1 MKRILLLTSLLYSNF
16 SNAQPNLKLWYKAPA
31 TQWVEALP
39 LGNGFIGAMAFGRT
53 GTELIQLN
61 HTTFWS
67 GAPHDWDNPNGAQYF
82 NPLKEAMAQGNY
94 EETEKLLRNVQGM
107 YSQAFEPLGDLQL
120 QFEDTVKVQNYYR
133 DLNISEAIST
143 VKYQTSKGSFQREM
157 FVSNPDKALIIHF
170 TSDKKGLIS
179 FKIGLNSKVHYK
191 TRIENGILK
200 MRCKA
205 PKHSEPSYRGE
216 FKGEKGLVYDDWEG
230 EGMEAE
236 VWIKI
241 IQKGGKL
248 TENVLARNETTEGI
262 SLQGATEAT
271 LILTAAT
278 SFNGRFKSPKK
289 EGLDPSVEAAKNMI
303 SASKLSYKTLKAN
316 HLRDYQNL
324 FNRVKLNLELKGDS
338 TKETSERIIS
348 YKTDNDPKMAA
359 LLFQYGRYLLISS
372 SRTGG
377 QPANL
382 QGIWSNALR
391 PPWSSNYT
399 ININTEMNYWL
410 AEPCNLSETAQPLF
424 SLIAD
429 MSVLGQKTAKLTYG
443 LKGWVA
449 HHNADV
455 WGHTAPVG
463 DYGKGEPKWSNW
475 NMGAAWLCQ
484 HLFEHYRFTGDKV
497 FLQKNYPI
505 LRGAAEFVIGLLVKN
520 KDGFYETAFGT
531 SPENAYKWRGKN
543 LVVTHG
549 SAMDLAIT
557 RDLLDNC
564 RSSATTLGIS
574 DDFTKQLDTLLTQ
587 LQPLRITKLG
597 RINEW
602 GDDVEDVEPQH
613 RHFSHLWGMHP
624 SNQINAFDNPEL
636 FLAVKNALISRG
648 DEATGWSMG
657 WKSNMWARLLDGDH
671 AFLILKN
678 LFNPVSFQGVNYT
691 GGGGLYPNLF
701 DAHPPFQIDGN
712 FGITAGIAEML
723 LQSHNGSIHLL
734 PALPSAWQN
743 GSISGIKA
751 RGGFEVD
758 MVWKDGKLASGTI
771 KSAMGGVCRIRLATP
786 LPKLASK
793 LATDKTMNVF
803 QTPIANP
810 KPIMAVGTD
819 LGKLN
824 LPKYYEYVM
833 DMKAGESISL

>member
-1 MKRILLLTSLLYSNF
+1 MKRILLLVSFLYTCF
-16 SNAQPNLKLWYKAPA
+16 SNAQPNLKLWYKNPA

-39 LGNGFIGAMAFGRT
+39 IGNGFIGAMAFGRT

-61 HTTFWS
+61 HTSFWS

-94 EETEKLLRNVQGM
+94 EETEKLLHKVQGM
-107 YSQAFEPLGDLQL
+107 FTQAFEPLGDLQL
-120 QFEDTVKVQNYYR
+120 QFDDSTTVQNYYR
-133 DLNISEAIST
+133 DLNISDAVST
-143 VKYQTSKGSFQREM
+143 VTYKTSKGSFQREM

-170 TSDKKGLIS
+170 TRDKKGIIS
-179 FKIGLNSKVHYK
+179 FKMGLKSQVPYK
-191 TRIENGILK
+191 MRLENGILK

-205 PKHSEPSYRGE
+205 PKHSEPSYRRE
-216 FKGEKGLVYDDWEG
+216 FKDEKALVYEGWEG

-236 VWIKI
+236 VWVKI
-241 IQKGGKL
+241 LHKGGKL
-248 TENVLARNETTEGI
+248 VETTEGVT
-262 SLQGATEAT
+262 LQGANEAT

-289 EGLDPSVEAAKNMI
+289 QGLDPVLEARKNMA
-303 SASKLSYKTLKAN
+303 SASKLSYKTLKIN
-316 HLRDYQNL
+316 HLKDYQNL
-324 FNRVKLNLELKGDS
+324 FNRVKFNLELKGDS
-338 TKETSERIIS
+338 TQETSSRIVN
-348 YKTDNDPKMAA
+348 YKTDTDPQMAA

-382 QGIWSNALR
+382 QGIWSHELR

-399 ININTEMNYWL
+399 ININAEMNYWL
-410 AEPCNLSETAQPLF
+410 AEPCNLSETTQPLF

-429 MSVLGQKTAKLTYG
+429 MAIFGQKTAKVTYG
-443 LKGWVA
+443 LNGWVA
-449 HHNADV
+449 HHNSDI
-455 WGHTAPVG
+455 WGHTAAVG
-463 DYGKGEPKWSNW
+463 DFGKGDPKWANW
-475 NMGAAWLCQ
+475 NMGGAWLCQ
-484 HLFEHYRFTGDKV
+484 HIFEHYRFTGDKA

-505 LRGAAEFVIGLLVKN
+505 LRGAAEFIIGLLVKN
-520 KDGFYETAFGT
+520 KDGFYETALGT
-531 SPENAYKWRGKN
+531 SPENAYKWQGKER
-543 LVVTHG
+543 VVTHG

-564 RSSATTLGIS
+564 HSAAKVLGIS
-574 DDFTKQLDTLLTQ
+574 DDFTKQLDMLLPQ

-678 LFNPVSFQGVNYT
+678 LFNPVNFQGINYQ
-691 GGGGLYPNLF
+691 GGGGLYANMF

-712 FGITAGIAEML
+712 FGITAGMAEML
-723 LQSHNGSIHLL
+723 LQSHNGAIHLL

-743 GSISGIKA
+743 GSISGLKA
-751 RGGFEVD
+751 RGGFEID
-758 MVWKDGKLASGTI
+758 MVWAAGKLTSATI
-771 KSAMGGVCRIRLATP
+771 KSSIGGVCRIRTATP
-786 LPKLASK
+786 LPILASK
-793 LATDKTMNVF
+793 LATDKTMNTF
-803 QTPIANP
+803 QSPIPNP
-810 KPIMAVGTD
+810 QPIITAGAD
-819 LGKLN
+819 LGKMN
-824 LPKYYEYVM
+824 LPKYYEYVVE
-833 DMKAGESISL
+833 MKVGEVLKL

>member
-1 MKRILLLTSLLYSNF
+1 MKRIFFLITFFYTTF
-16 SNAQPNLKLWYKAPA
+16 SNAQPNLKLWYKNPA

-39 LGNGFIGAMAFGRT
+39 IGNGFIGAMVHGRT

-61 HTTFWS
+61 HTSFWS
-67 GAPHDWDNPNGAQYF
+67 GEPHEWDNPNGAQYF
-82 NPLKEAMAQGNY
+82 PQMKQAMAEGKY
-94 EETEKLLRNVQGM
+94 AEVESMLKKVQGM
-107 YSQAFEPLGDLQL
+107 FTQAFEPLGDLQL
-120 QFEDTVKVQNYYR
+120 QFEDSTNIQNYYR
-133 DLNISEAIST
+133 DLNISDAIST
-143 VKYQTSKGSFQREM
+143 VKYQTAKGAFQREM
-157 FVSNPDKALIIHF
+157 FVSNPDKALVIHLKG
-170 TSDKKGLIS
+170 DKNGLIS
-179 FKIGLNSKVHYK
+179 FKLDLNSKVHYK
-191 TRIENGILK
+191 IRVENGILK

-205 PKHSEPSYRGE
+205 PKHSEPNYRGE
-216 FKGEKGLVYDDWEG
+216 FKGDKAFAYEDWGG

-236 VWIKI
+236 VWVKI
-241 IQKGGKL
+241 LQKGGVL
-248 TENVLARNETTEGI
+248 TSNTEGV
-262 SLQGATEAT
+262 SLRGANEAT

-278 SFNGRFKSPKK
+278 SFNGRFKSPGK
-289 EGLDPSVEAAKNMI
+289 EGLDPSLLAGKNLV
-303 SASKLSYKTLKAN
+303 SASKLPYKTLKAN
-316 HLRDYQNL
+316 HLNDYHNL

-338 TKETSERIIS
+338 TLETSTRIIN
-348 YKTDNDPKMAA
+348 YKTDSDPQMAA

-382 QGIWSNALR
+382 QGIWSHEMR

-410 AEPCNLSETAQPLF
+410 AEPCNLSETTQPLF
-424 SLIAD
+424 SLIED
-429 MSVLGQKTAKLTYG
+429 MAVLGKKTAKLTYG
-443 LKGWVA
+443 LNGWVA

-463 DYGKGEPKWSNW
+463 DFGKGDPRWANW
-475 NMGAAWLCQ
+475 AFGGAWLCQ
-484 HLFEHYRFTGDKV
+484 HLFEHYRFTGDKA
-497 FLQKNYPI
+497 FLQKNYLI
-505 LRGAAEFVIGLLVKN
+505 LRGASEFVIGLLVKN

-531 SPENAYKWRGKN
+531 SPENAYKWAGKEQ
-543 LVVTHG
+543 VVTHG

-564 RSSATTLGIS
+564 RSAAKTLGIS
-574 DDFTKQLDTLLTQ
+574 DDFTKQLDALIPQ

-624 SNQINAFDNPEL
+624 SNQINAIDNPEL

-678 LFNPVSFQGVNYT
+678 LFNPVSFQGINYK
-691 GGGGLYPNLF
+691 GGGGLYPNMF

-723 LQSHNGSIHLL
+723 LQSHNGAIHLL
-734 PALPSAWQN
+734 PALPSAWHT
-743 GSISGIKA
+743 GSISGLKA
-751 RGGFEVD
+751 RGGFEVA
-758 MVWKDGKLASGTI
+758 MIWKDGKLSSGTV
-771 KSAMGGVCRIRLATP
+771 KSTLGGVCRIRSATP
-786 LPKLASK
+786 LSILGSK
-793 LATDKTMNVF
+793 MVSDNTVNAF
-803 QTPIANP
+803 QAPISNP
-810 KPIMAVGTD
+810 KPIMAAGVD
-819 LGKLN
+819 LGKIE
-824 LPKYYEYVM
+824 LPKYYEYVI
-833 DMKAGESISL
+833 DLKAGESCAFNGNK

>member
-1 MKRILLLTSLLYSNF
+1 MKRILFLLSLCYGYF
-16 SNAQPNLKLWYKAPA
+16 SNAQSNLKLWYKSPA

-39 LGNGFIGAMAFGRT
+39 IGNGFIGAMAFGRT

-61 HTTFWS
+61 HTSFWS

-82 NPLKEAMAQGNY
+82 NPIKEAMAQGRY
-94 EETEKLLRNVQGM
+94 EETENLLKKVQGM

-120 QFEDTVKVQNYYR
+120 QFEDTTTIQNYYR

-143 VKYQTSKGSFQREM
+143 VKYQTPKGSFQREM
-157 FVSNPDKALIIHF
+157 FVSNPDKAMIIHF
-170 TSDKKGLIS
+170 TSDKRGLIS
-179 FKIGLNSKVHYK
+179 FRTGLSSKVHYK
-191 TRIENGILK
+191 IRVENGIVK

-216 FKGEKGLVYDDWEG
+216 FKGDKAFIYEDWGG
-230 EGMEAE
+230 EGVEAE
-236 VWIKI
+236 VWVKI
-241 IQKGGKL
+241 IHKGGVL
-248 TENVLARNETTEGI
+248 TSNTEGV
-262 SLQGATEAT
+262 SLKGANEAT

-278 SFNGRFKSPKK
+278 SFNGRFKSSGK
-289 EGLDPSVEAAKNMI
+289 EGLEPSLEAGKNMAT
-303 SASKLSYKTLKAN
+303 ASKLPYKTLKVN
-316 HLRDYQNL
+316 HLNDYQNL

-382 QGIWSNALR
+382 QGIWSHELR

-410 AEPCNLSETAQPLF
+410 AEPCNLSETTQPLF

-429 MSVLGQKTAKLTYG
+429 MAVLGQKTAKLTYG
-443 LKGWVA
+443 LNGWCA

-463 DYGKGEPKWSNW
+463 DFGKGDPRWANW
-475 NMGAAWLCQ
+475 ALGGAWLCQ
-484 HLFEHYRFTGDKV
+484 HLFEHYRFTGDKA

-505 LRGAAEFVIGLLVKN
+505 LKGASEFVIGLLVKN

-531 SPENAYKWRGKN
+531 SPENGYKWEGKTR
-543 LVVTHG
+543 VVTHG

-564 RSSATTLGIS
+564 RSAAKALNIS
-574 DDFTKQLDTLLTQ
+574 DDFTKQLDALLPQ
-587 LQPLRITKLG
+587 LRPLSITKLG

-624 SNQINAFDNPEL
+624 SNQINAFDNPDL

-678 LFNPVSFQGVNYT
+678 LFNPVNFQGINYQ
-691 GGGGLYPNLF
+691 GGGGLYPNMF

-723 LQSHNGSIHLL
+723 LQSHAGAIHLL
-734 PALPSAWQN
+734 PALPLAWQN
-743 GSISGIKA
+743 GSISGLKA
-751 RGGFEVD
+751 RGGFEVTL
-758 MVWKDGKLASGTI
+758 VWAGGKLTSATI
-771 KSAMGGVCRIRLATP
+771 KSGMGGVCRIRSATP
-786 LPKLASK
+786 LPLLTSK
-793 LATDKTMNVF
+793 LATDKAMNGF
-803 QTPIANP
+803 QAPIPNP
-810 KPIMAVGTD
+810 QPIMATGVD
-819 LGKLN
+819 LGKID
-824 LPKYYEYVM
+824 LPKYYEYVIET
-833 DMKAGESISL
+833 KVGEVIKM